1 MENTGNAL
9 NFINKYDVFLVWK
22 RIDDSL
28 DKTGIIQVL
37 PEVLFIGK
45 VQTKIW
51 PRQKNTWVAFGT
63 GKAPS
68 A

>member
-1 MENTGNAL
+1 MVITVHGFYL
-9 NFINKYDVFLVWK
+9 KVSIVINSSGSDLSEVDVKEEMFFKFL
-22 RIDDSL
+22 
-28 DKTGIIQVL
+28 
-37 PEVLFIGK
+37 
-45 VQTKIW
+45 